1 MSGIFA
7 HIILGGSVK
16 TKLMTVQLLASKSS
30 QTEELATDV
39 VIHIRW
45 LLTYTSVFTVY
56 VGLP

>member
-1 MSGIFA
+1 MTTGDKA
-7 HIILGGSVK
+7 GSIK
-16 TKLMTVQLLASKSS
+16 MKCMTAQLLASKSS